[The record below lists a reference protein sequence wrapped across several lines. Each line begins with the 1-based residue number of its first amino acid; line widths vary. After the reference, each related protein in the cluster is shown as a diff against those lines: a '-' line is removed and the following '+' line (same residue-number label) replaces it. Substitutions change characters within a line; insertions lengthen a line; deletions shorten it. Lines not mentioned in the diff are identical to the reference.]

1 MANEHENDDN
11 DDVEKLV
18 QDAVDESKEYR
29 FYKIADYLVDH
40 MLLYRRPDL
49 DHPTP
54 AKTTLSDD
62 SIKVVRALYLS
73 VLLTLQHHG
82 VIARRS
88 VFNNEVVR
96 ASLDT
101 AEFSFLALFPEYNS
115 YLSFYVELDDV
126 VRRLLECKPKLDQKE
141 TR

>member
-1 MANEHENDDN
+1 MANEHENVDI
-11 DDVEKLV
+11 EKLV

-49 DHPTP
+49 DHPVL

-62 SIKVVRALYLS
+62 SIKVIRALYLS

-82 VIARRS
+82 IIARNG
-88 VFNNEVVR
+88 VFDNEVIR

-126 VRRLLECKPKLDQKE
+126 VRRLREYKSKLDRKE
-141 TR
+141 T